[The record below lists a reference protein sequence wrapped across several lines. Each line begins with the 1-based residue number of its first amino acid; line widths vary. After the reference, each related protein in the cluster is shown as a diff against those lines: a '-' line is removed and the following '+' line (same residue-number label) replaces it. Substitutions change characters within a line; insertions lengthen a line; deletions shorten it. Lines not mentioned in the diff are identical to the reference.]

1 MQNFSLYKNSEQLDS
16 PLNLGGL
23 KSQEDM
29 HIVVRKHKRYNTT
42 IRPYKQYRNWAR
54 GFQIPWVCFFECGIM
69 ALYFFFGFLY
79 QRSIIDFSVDFSKA
93 INDYF
98 LSNLGFSVE
107 DDGKISV
114 NVPIYFKSQ
123 FIEIANETG
132 YRFLNFQ
139 DDIPSSN
146 IFYSDEILYVHFE
159 YTKSETD
166 EYILEDYNFTK
177 TNISQ
182 LYNAVKSCSENIP
195 KLSMS
200 STYYMERNITN
211 RIEIIKLSVFSD
223 FTFNERSRIIT
234 MNSHHKRIPNF
245 ATFSMSLFV
254 TNPLILTLIVIIC
267 LSICCIVFNIYYIR
281 STYIYSKK
289 KAVNNFQDP
298 RKKFSSKFDRWS
310 IYSIFCHIVTI
321 AASLSSIIYNFYD
334 DKSFIPISM
343 IFMALSSFFHTILL
357 LRYLKQK
364 PQIMIIINVATT
376 SIIKIFEFLVGCIT
390 IFIAYTIFGSCLFG
404 TYDTTFRSFIDS
416 AECLLA
422 VIHGD
427 SIQTMFDAAELW
439 PDLSRWYGIIYWG
452 LWIFFS
458 LTIMFNISISIFEE
472 VLTKEIYKTAREAQE
487 RDHAEEAARD
497 QFTLALPLS
506 YRKVY

>member
-1 MQNFSLYKNSEQLDS
+1 MQSFSIYKSAEQADTA
-16 PLNLGGL
+16 LNLGGL
-23 KSQEDM
+23 KSQDEM
-29 HIVVRKHKRYNTT
+29 HVMIRKHKRYNNP

-69 ALYFFFGFLY
+69 ILYFFYGFLY

-123 FIEIANETG
+123 FMEIANETG

-146 IFYSDEILYVHFE
+146 KFYSDEILYVHFE
-159 YTKSETD
+159 YIKPETD
-166 EYILEDYNFTK
+166 EYVIKDYNFTK
-177 TNISQ
+177 SNISQ
-182 LYNAVKSCSENIP
+182 LHDVVKSFSENIP

-200 STYYMERNITN
+200 STYYMERNITK
-211 RIEIIKLSVFSD
+211 RIEIIKLSIFSD
-223 FTFNERSRIIT
+223 FTFNKRSRIIT
-234 MNSHHKRIPNF
+234 MNSHHKRIPYF
-245 ATFSMSLFV
+245 PSFEFSLLF
-254 TNPLILTLIVIIC
+254 TDPLILTLFVIFF
-267 LSICCIVFNIYYIR
+267 LSICCIFFNIYYIR
-281 STYIYSKK
+281 STYMYFKK

-298 RKKFSSKFDRWS
+298 KKKFSAKFDRWS
-310 IYSIFCHIVTI
+310 IYSLFCHTVTI
-321 AASLSSIIYNFYD
+321 VASLSSIINNFYY
-334 DKSFIPISM
+334 DKNVIPISM
-343 IFMALSSFFHTILL
+343 ILMSLSSFLHTILL

-364 PQIMIIINVATT
+364 PQTMIIVNVATT
-376 SIIKIFEFLVGCIT
+376 SIIKIIEFLVGCIT

-422 VIHGD
+422 VVHGD
-427 SIQTMFDAAELW
+427 SIQTMFNAAELW
-439 PDLSRWYGIIYWG
+439 PDLSKWYGIIYWG

-472 VLTKEIYKTAREAQE
+472 VLTKEIYKTAKKAHE
-487 RDHAEEAARD
+487 RDHAEDARD
-497 QFTLALPLS
+497 QFTLALPFS